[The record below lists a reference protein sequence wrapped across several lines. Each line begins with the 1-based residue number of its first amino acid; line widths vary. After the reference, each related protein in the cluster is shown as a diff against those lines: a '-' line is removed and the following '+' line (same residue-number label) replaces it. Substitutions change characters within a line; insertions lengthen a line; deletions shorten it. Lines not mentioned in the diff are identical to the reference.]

1 MTENIPIII
10 LSDED
15 DDDDEGSFLRTHN
28 DSSVLIVE
36 NDKNEADVS
45 KNIEE
50 LDEDL
55 AITYS
60 QTATVLPHAR
70 YDCTLAFWR
79 AEQDVSG
86 PLQNN
91 AKHCDQ
97 CFCYICD
104 KLASMCEFW
113 IIPGICHCNAHKHS
127 VYWKALRDKS
137 LMGFLHELSF
147 TFEPLD
153 MDSDLRRAETTL
165 QKFAGSLALKY
176 ATFLLGFE
184 SPNPSTNCR
193 CTCHRNIDSTTR
205 GQTIGCKGCYKHHFK
220 SLEYDY
226 TVVSQHIKM
235 FLNEAKKENPKA
247 CVVMLLGAIKLF
259 VNHTT
264 PGNIHAANTV
274 FETVSVLLW
283 RFMTKVW
290 TLLVGFDFS
299 GSFISQLESF
309 YQKLPLPSNCTLPKS
324 LSVLPWDDPLLSA
337 VMKGQNIT
345 GERHV
350 KGRRHQILSEPLVVI
365 QARVCKLQHQNRY
378 RELARYLKVVKSTN
392 NPTLQRMKD
401 LVPFYLCK
409 DGDYSGAVCHM
420 LSLMPGGSCLASRLT
435 PQQFR
440 AYLRILTSGHA
451 PDVAQEFEAG
461 NGHMIIP
468 DPLLSTKWTL
478 VEGSNSFKMMEVLKF
493 ALRVLDCNSSVFAD
507 SETWVYLLSVV
518 SSSFTT
524 PDGVPV
530 EAFYAEPDVAYQ
542 AVTRDAACAILEEL
556 TTTSRI
562 QIPKTFERGYP
573 DQARLLLAT
582 QALVLRIFHSQLRPI
597 LGVIMSFKF
606 NRWVL
611 RWFFYSLLMRPDVL
625 HYVLYCLLEELSDE
639 RYQLLQRKWSETDHS
654 LVAYFVCM
662 YFWENSVVLDLNTY
676 PINGLLATWNEA
688 HNPWQLSLKLYLECN
703 VAKLTPEKRKILH
716 LIQQQGK

>member
-1 MTENIPIII
+1 MFCRTEHNIPIII

-15 DDDDEGSFLRTHN
+15 DDEGDFLRTHN

-36 NDKNEADVS
+36 IERNEAVKS
-45 KNIEE
+45 FI
-50 LDEDL
+50 L
-55 AITYS
+55 IYS

-70 YDCTLAFWR
+70 YDCTLAFCR

-86 PLQNN
+86 PLQDN

-104 KLASMCEFW
+104 KLASMCELW
-113 IIPGICHCNAHKHS
+113 TIPGICHCNAHKHS

-137 LMGFLHELSF
+137 LMGFLHELNF
-147 TFEPLD
+147 TFDPLD
-153 MDSDLRRAETTL
+153 MDSDLRRAETSL
-165 QKFAGSLALKY
+165 QKFAGSLAMKY

-184 SPNPSTNCR
+184 SPNHSASCR
-193 CTCHRNIDSTTR
+193 CTCHRNINSNTQS
-205 GQTIGCKGCYKHHFK
+205 QTIGCKGCYRHHFK
-220 SLEYDY
+220 MLEYDY

-259 VNHTT
+259 VHHTT

-274 FETVSVLLW
+274 SETMSMLLW

-299 GSFISQLESF
+299 GSFIKQLESF

-345 GERHV
+345 GERQG
-350 KGRRHQILSEPLVVI
+350 KGRRHQVLCEPLVVI
-365 QARVCKLQHQNRY
+365 QARVYKLQQQNKY
-378 RELARYLKVVKSTN
+378 RELTRYLKVVKS
-392 NPTLQRMKD
+392 
-401 LVPFYLCK
+401 
-409 DGDYSGAVCHM
+409 
-420 LSLMPGGSCLASRLT
+420 
-435 PQQFR
+435 
-440 AYLRILTSGHA
+440 
-451 PDVAQEFEAG
+451 
-461 NGHMIIP
+461 
-468 DPLLSTKWTL
+468 
-478 VEGSNSFKMMEVLKF
+478 SNSFKMMEVLKF
-493 ALRVLDCNSSVFAD
+493 ALRVLDCNNIVFAD

-530 EAFYAEPDVAYQ
+530 GAFYAEPDVTYQ
-542 AVTRDAACAILEEL
+542 TVTRDAASAILEEL
-556 TTTSRI
+556 TTTSHI
-562 QIPKTFERGYP
+562 HIPKTFESGYP

-582 QALVLRIFHSQLRPI
+582 QALVLRIFHSQLKPI
-597 LGVIMSFKF
+597 LSVIMSF
-606 NRWVL
+606 RV
-611 RWFFYSLLMRPDVL
+611 
-625 HYVLYCLLEELSDE
+625 
-639 RYQLLQRKWSETDHS
+639 KWSETEHS
-654 LVAYFVCM
+654 LVAYFLCM

-676 PINGLLATWNEA
+676 PTNSLLATWNE
-688 HNPWQLSLKLYLECN
+688 
-703 VAKLTPEKRKILH
+703 
-716 LIQQQGK
+716 